1 MYPCPFYYACM
12 QLQCIAILHPGQFL
26 CASQSDEFNL
36 FFEDNYMYLEYY
48 VTTYIYWTIF
58 YGEQRRYSIVML
70 LICYVQCWCT
80 FTCYFFLCEMLT
92 ENNKWGGLQLFQILL
107 M

>member
-1 MYPCPFYYACM
+1 MMYPCPFYYACM

-36 FFEDNYMYLEYY
+36 FFEDNYMNLEYY

-58 YGEQRRYSIVML
+58 MVSKDDTQLSCYSFVMYSVDVHL
-70 LICYVQCWCT
+70 LAIFSCVKCS
-80 FTCYFFLCEMLT
+80 LKINESS
-92 ENNKWGGLQLFQILL
+92 GL
-107 M
+107 